1 MHFTYA
7 DPPDLSELCQGDILA
22 RTPEIDS
29 LLELVHP
36 HFHKKNSNLYFM
48 VLTQSCDLV
57 PREGGRVKADY
68 ITISP
73 VRSLDAVVGRQIS
86 SMQSPDVKAELP
98 VLTMKAKN
106 SLGEFLKRIY
116 NNNES
121 GYFYLDG
128 AGTPLIGDCCAF
140 LNLSIAIKAPEHYP
154 KCLDAKIL
162 QLNDT
167 FQAKLGWLVGQMY
180 SRVGTRDWELPD
192 LRVKVQATLE
202 NAAIWVPDASLKQL
216 EDTYKTRAAEVETG
230 SKTMTQEEI
239 ASALKKVPTKKAQI
253 LEQLTT
259 VFSSAIGQLKPEENP
274 EIFQALSRKIFK
286 RLDGDAAFTR
296 LTK

>member
-7 DPPDLSELCQGDILA
+7 DPPELTELCQGDILA

-57 PREGGRVKADY
+57 PRQGGRVKAEY

-73 VRSLDAVVGRQIS
+73 VRSLDSLVSRQIS
-86 SMQSPDVKAELP
+86 ALQSPGVKADLP
-98 VLTMKAKN
+98 VLTMKTKN
-106 SLGEFLKRIY
+106 TLAEFLQRMF

-128 AGTPLIGDCCAF
+128 AGTPLVGDCCAF
-140 LNLSIAIKAPEHYP
+140 LNLSIAIKASEHYQ
-154 KCLDAKIL
+154 KCIDAKIL

-180 SRVGTRDWELPD
+180 SRVGTKDWESVPL
-192 LRVKVQATLE
+192 KSKIQATLE
-202 NAAIWVPDASLKQL
+202 NAAIWIPDAGLKQL
-216 EDTYKTRAAEVETG
+216 EDTYRARVAEGLVDG
-230 SKTMTQEEI
+230 TMTQEEI
-239 ASALKKVPTKKAQI
+239 ASAIKKVPTKKAQI
-253 LEQLTT
+253 LEQLNTAFT
-259 VFSSAIGQLKPEENP
+259 SAIGQLKPEENP
-274 EIFQALSRKIFK
+274 ELFQALSRKVFK

>member
-7 DPPDLSELCQGDILA
+7 EQPDLSELCQGDILA
-22 RTPEIDS
+22 RTSEIDS

-36 HFHKKNSNLYFM
+36 HFHKKDSNLYFM

-57 PREGGRVKADY
+57 PREGGRIKADY

-73 VRSLDAVVGRQIS
+73 VRSLDSVVGRQIS
-86 SMQSPDVKAELP
+86 DMQSPDVRADLP

-121 GYFYLDG
+121 GYFYLEG
-128 AGTPLIGDCCAF
+128 IGTPLVGDCCAF
-140 LNLSIAIKAPEHYP
+140 LNLSIAIKAPEHYQR
-154 KCLDAKIL
+154 CLAAKIL

-180 SRVGTRDWELPD
+180 SRVGTKDWEPPD
-192 LRVKVQATLE
+192 LKLKVQATLE
-202 NAAIWVPDASLKQL
+202 NAAIWIPDASLKQL
-216 EDTYKTRAAEVETG
+216 EATYRDRVAAG
-230 SKTMTQEEI
+230 GAGPNTMTEEEI

-253 LEQLTT
+253 LEQLTAAFT
-259 VFSSAIGQLKPEENP
+259 SAIGQLKDDENP
-274 EIFQALSRKIFK
+274 EIFQALSKKIFK